1 MRTFSE
7 NSSNDLYLNEQN
19 SIAISTGID
28 AVLILCKGAI
38 EVVVGEMIYQIDDGM
53 PLFESAFHFYRPA
66 QFEAA
71 ARQRLTAV
79 PGVTG
84 VSDFTVSKR
93 DNVLVYTANIDTIY
107 GRGSIN
113 G

>member
-7 NSSNDLYLNEQN
+7 NASNDLYLNEQN
-19 SIAISTGID
+19 SIAVSTGID
-28 AVLILCKGAI
+28 AVLLLCKGAI
-38 EVVVGEMIYQIDDGM
+38 EVIIGEMIYQIDAGM
-53 PLFESAFHFYRPA
+53 PLFESAFNFYRPA

-79 PGVTG
+79 PDVTG
-84 VSDFTVSKR
+84 VSDFTVNKR
-93 DNVLVYTANIDTIY
+93 NNALVYTATIDTIY